1 MDVLDVA
8 IKEIN
13 EKVAQLQDAVAS
25 GTLPSYDE
33 YKRIC
38 GEIQGLLAARN
49 YLLDLKQNLESFD
62 D

>member
-1 MDVLDVA
+1 MDLADVA

-13 EKVAQLQDAVAS
+13 NKVAQLQDAVAS
-25 GTLPSYDE
+25 GTLASFDE

-49 YLLDLKQNLESFD
+49 YLLDLKDNMENFD
-62 D
+62 A